1 MTHVVQIIFDGVV
14 IGSTYALVALG
25 FTLVFGVV
33 GVMNVA
39 HSDFY
44 MLGAYVSLWI
54 GTNAGLGTVVGVLA
68 AIAAG
73 AGAGLLLYL
82 VILRQLSQEQM
93 MAVFIATLGLSFFIQ
108 NFVARFVGP
117 DTVASTPLFHSSFH
131 SVGGIAVSDAQMLLL
146 AATAVLGVGLVK
158 WIGLSGIGRSMRAVA
173 ENGPLA
179 RMVGINVAMVLVVT
193 VMVASAIA
201 ALGGVLVTNV
211 TQTVSPFLSNEIALK
226 MFIVAMVAGAGS
238 VGGAVIAGV
247 GLGIV
252 ESFAV
257 AYLGSSWQH
266 IAGFAILV
274 AILMVRP
281 RGLFGKVARVG

>member
-1 MTHVVQIIFDGVV
+1 VSHTIQIIVDGVV

-33 GVMNVA
+33 GVLNVA
-39 HSDFY
+39 HADFY
-44 MLGAYVSLWI
+44 MLGAFVSVWV
-54 GTNAGLGTVVGVLA
+54 GTNAHLGTVVGLLA
-68 AIAAG
+68 SVAAG
-73 AGAGLLLYL
+73 ALAGLAVY
-82 VILRQLSQEQM
+82 VVVLRRLKQDQV
-93 MAVFIATLGLSFFIQ
+93 MAVFIATLGLSFFLQ
-108 NFVARFVGP
+108 NFVARVAGP
-117 DTVASTPLFHSSFH
+117 DTVAATPLFHSSFH
-131 SVGGIAVSDAQMLLL
+131 HIGGVAVSDAQLLL
-146 AATAVLGVGLVK
+146 VASTAILALGLIK
-158 WIGLSGIGRSMRAVA
+158 WIGLSDIGRSMRAVA

-179 RMVGINVAMVLVVT
+179 RMVGINVAVVLVVT
-193 VMVASAIA
+193 IMVASAIA

-238 VGGAVIAGV
+238 VGGAVIAGL
-247 GLGIV
+247 GLGII

-266 IAGFAILV
+266 IAGFVLLV
-274 AILMVRP
+274 AVLMVRP